1 MQHFSLPFDHPFNLR
16 PAIQAADLNKVVFNN
31 EEQEL
36 IIMLLRDMDEP
47 TYKGRIIFRDSILEK
62 YMATMNPTPD

>member
-1 MQHFSLPFDHPFNLR
+1 MTALPFDHPFNLR
-16 PAIQAADLNKVVFNN
+16 PAIQAADLNKVVFSH
-31 EEQEL
+31 EEQVL
-36 IIMLLRDMDEP
+36 IIMLLRDMDET